1 MGKLKKE
8 LDVERKRSESAKGR
22 DIGEIPEIQ
31 NKKRRLSCK
40 RNLHKFLKT
49 YLRKSFPLPFGSCH
63 RRAIKKLETSMLK
76 GGLFAL
82 AMPRGYGKTSITEGA
97 NIWAA
102 LYGHRKY
109 ILCVAANAEK
119 AKNLLESIRREIE
132 GNEEIAADFPEI
144 SYPVE
149 KLEGIALRANGQ
161 LCRGESTGI
170 RWGSKIVF
178 PTCQESQ
185 KAGNAGVI
193 IESVGIS
200 GSIRGRR
207 FKLRDGTN
215 ARPDFVQLDDP
226 QDRVDAESQGET
238 DKHERIVCADVLGL
252 AGHGK
257 KIAAACLCTV
267 VKRGD
272 LADRLLDKTKHPEWR
287 GQRTAMIEAW
297 PKAEALWAEYLKIRK
312 AGLND
317 GDGGAAAAKFYRKN
331 RREMDKGASTSW
343 PSVRSGDELSAIQHA
358 YNLLCD
364 MGEEAFFSEYQNQPR
379 ESRQSAYE
387 LTPEMVCSRIS
398 GRSKLAVPD
407 KSEFLVA
414 MCDINLSG
422 MRWAVVG
429 VEGDMS
435 THVVDYGK
443 HPEGSK
449 YLWSQDYKDGR
460 TEAQAIHA
468 GILAVSELLTGRE
481 YRGSAA
487 RKHFDLI
494 LFDCGYMTE
503 TVFKACEFVRDK
515 HRTNIYPS
523 RGQASKTYKQHRAI
537 GRPGDNVHL
546 TEWAGK
552 GRVVC
557 HNSDFH
563 REQAQKMFLLP
574 PGSSGAID
582 LYQPSH
588 PKEHSEFARHVCS
601 EKLVEKI
608 RGDAADYY
616 NWRKQPGDAND
627 WLDALVGA
635 AAGANLLGASYSGGE
650 RSWRAAPQPQ
660 ESTANRPTISFQPI

>member
-1 MGKLKKE
+1 MANLSKNQ
-8 LDVERKRSESAKGR
+8 DIERKRSESAKGR
-22 DIGEIPEIQ
+22 DIGDIPSIK
-31 NKKRRLSCK
+31 NKKRRVSCK

-49 YLRKSFPLPFGSCH
+49 YLDKTFPLPFGSCH
-63 RRAIKKLETSMLK
+63 RRAIKKLEASMLK

-97 NIWAA
+97 DIWAA

-109 ILCVAANAEK
+109 LLCIAANAEK

-132 GNEEIAADFPEI
+132 GNEKIAEDFPEI
-144 SYPVE
+144 SFPVE

-161 LCRGESTGI
+161 LCQGKSTGI

-178 PTCQESQ
+178 PSLKESE

-207 FKLRDGTN
+207 FKRKDGTN

-226 QDRVDAESQGET
+226 QDRVDAESQNET
-238 DKHERIVCADVLGL
+238 DKHERVVCADVLGL

-267 VKRGD
+267 VRRGD
-272 LADRLLDKTKHPEWR
+272 LADRLLDKIKHPEWR

-297 PKAEALWAEYLKIRK
+297 PKSETLWSEYVKIRK

-317 GDGGAAAAKFYRKN
+317 GDGGASATKFYRKN

-343 PSVRSGDELSAIQHA
+343 PAVRSGDEMSAIQHA

-387 LTPEMVCSRIS
+387 LTMEMVCARVS
-398 GRSKLAVPD
+398 GRSKLAIPD
-407 KSEFLVA
+407 KAEFMTA

-429 VEGDMS
+429 VEGDMT

-443 HPEGSK
+443 HPEGAKS
-449 YLWSQDYKDGR
+449 LWSVDCKDGM

-468 GILAVSELLTGRE
+468 GILVVADLLIGKE
-481 YRGSAA
+481 YRKFSV
-487 RKHFDLI
+487 RKFFDLI

-503 TVFKACEFVRDK
+503 TVFKACEFAREK
-515 HRTNIYPS
+515 NRANIYPS
-523 RGQASKTYKQHRAI
+523 RGQSSKTYKQYKVI

-546 TEWAGK
+546 TEWANK
-552 GRVVC
+552 GRVVV

-574 PGSSGAID
+574 LGSAGSID
-582 LYQPSH
+582 LHQPTQE
-588 PKEHSEFARHVCS
+588 KEHLEFARHVCS
-601 EKLVEKI
+601 EKLIEKI

-616 NWRKQPGDAND
+616 NWRKQPGEPND

-635 AAGANLLGASYSGGE
+635 VAGANLLGASYSGGE
-650 RSWRAAPQPQ
+650 RSWRPKAAETPQVIHATYT
-660 ESTANRPTISFQPI
+660 EL